1 MVQADSESVRKK
13 VNLVLTIRSTY
24 LSTIQ
29 PKQVS
34 VQWSR
39 SNKQSSTK
47 SLPIG
52 GENESIA
59 KFNAKFACDAG
70 LKYVEQS
77 DTWLADINELTLICD
92 DEKVGTCSFDIA
104 PFIDQGTQSFKAE
117 IQPEHYEVQTY
128 NEVVLKGDCAA
139 YPGAYL
145 EFRVKVESKRRAPAS
160 TRSAVSAI
168 SGKSGSRVKP

>member
-1 MVQADSESVRKK
+1 M
-13 VNLVLTIRSTY
+13 
-24 LSTIQ
+24 
-29 PKQVS
+29 S

-104 PFIDQGTQSFKAE
+104 PFID
-117 IQPEHYEVQTY
+117 
-128 NEVVLKGDCAA
+128 
-139 YPGAYL
+139 
-145 EFRVKVESKRRAPAS
+145 
-160 TRSAVSAI
+160 
-168 SGKSGSRVKP
+168 